1 MGKIENQLKK
11 ITEKCKIL
19 YKEQCISTPH
29 LLQAYVRYLSLSF
42 RKDEHNVGIVLHT
55 NSICFDIL
63 SITFSAII
71 NLISNETTADDFLD
85 SLEDGMMVLYKGEKK
100 SERYRYEGK
109 ELIKERE
116 YIKLSQ
122 NKKDG
127 KEYNY
132 VPQDYWTRI
141 APYNGKSTREDG
153 RGICSKNNGSIIS
166 FYTNVLEIDK
176 KDVPN
181 VFDTSSIIITSKE
194 NSNIVKDIVLQFGDN
209 KIPLISLT
217 TAAYY
222 TDSENPFYLGAN
234 PGKTEALLKFVS
246 KVSTARSLMRSRDG
260 NKHLGIMVL
269 GNQIIH
275 KCETELPGLINKKTL
290 KYLFISSERNTQ
302 FLYNTLQEN
311 EDISLYACTK
321 KFVQKYSCDSKKSPL
336 LTQLSIQIE
345 NIINKKIESLLIEN
359 SMLNWELYSSVKRAL
374 SIIWQNEYSSE
385 EKEYFIKYSFS
396 ILKIFTTAIFNIS
409 ELEDNNTETGHLTVR
424 ERIEELKKLENDLPV
439 ILKEKSS
446 YVITVLESLYNY
458 FYESNEKLH
467 KLESIVTENHNKRIA
482 VIVPKNYYIQ
492 LLRNHTILNRDNIR
506 IFTPSNFPN
515 QYFDIVVLTS
525 LISTQKF
532 NILTSYNAQ
541 LYIPLFYEQENKFFR
556 YEKKRYNE
564 SNNFLNSRLTIRSKS
579 FLVPENDDDEAN
591 IEEEVKAINE
601 IDEVLNTYIS
611 EVDLNIGIKHFST
624 GSYGKSTFNTE
635 VHKAV
640 TFTDGSRALFTEHYK
655 AYVFDSDEEKISEKT
670 ISDLAEG
677 DCLVFTTKNN
687 ETKDI
692 VDTILRQLIEDNGL
706 QPATI
711 EAYRKSRKWK
721 QNLHDYMSINNLS
734 VRKLYKL
741 PADKNLQVTEATIRM
756 WMDEDSHTIGPKDI
770 ESIKRIANLTNDIE
784 MFQNANAYHDACS
797 EIRKLRRNIMDK
809 IAQAIMDRLTN
820 KLSSSDFIAR
830 VVYDKIESISQILE
844 IESIIPYEKTVP
856 IYLTNRPL
864 DF

>member
-1 MGKIENQLKK
+1 
-11 ITEKCKIL
+11 
-19 YKEQCISTPH
+19 
-29 LLQAYVRYLSLSF
+29 
-42 RKDEHNVGIVLHT
+42 
-55 NSICFDIL
+55 
-63 SITFSAII
+63 
-71 NLISNETTADDFLD
+71 
-85 SLEDGMMVLYKGEKK
+85 
-100 SERYRYEGK
+100 
-109 ELIKERE
+109 
-116 YIKLSQ
+116 
-122 NKKDG
+122 
-127 KEYNY
+127 
-132 VPQDYWTRI
+132 
-141 APYNGKSTREDG
+141 
-153 RGICSKNNGSIIS
+153 
-166 FYTNVLEIDK
+166 
-176 KDVPN
+176 
-181 VFDTSSIIITSKE
+181 
-194 NSNIVKDIVLQFGDN
+194 
-209 KIPLISLT
+209 
-217 TAAYY
+217 
-222 TDSENPFYLGAN
+222 
-234 PGKTEALLKFVS
+234 
-246 KVSTARSLMRSRDG
+246 
-260 NKHLGIMVL
+260 
-269 GNQIIH
+269 
-275 KCETELPGLINKKTL
+275 
-290 KYLFISSERNTQ
+290 
-302 FLYNTLQEN
+302 
-311 EDISLYACTK
+311 
-321 KFVQKYSCDSKKSPL
+321 
-336 LTQLSIQIE
+336 
-345 NIINKKIESLLIEN
+345 
-359 SMLNWELYSSVKRAL
+359 MLNWELYSSVKRAL

-506 IFTPSNFPN
+506 IFTPNNFPN

>member
-1 MGKIENQLKK
+1 MRINLKRLQKNARFFTRNNVYQLH
-11 ITEKCKIL
+11 IF
-19 YKEQCISTPH
+19 YK
-29 LLQAYVRYLSLSF
+29 LMFAYLSLSF
-42 RKDEHNVGIVLHT
+42 KKDEHNVGIVLHT

-321 KFVQKYSCDSKKSPL
+321 RFVQKYSCDSKKSPL

-385 EKEYFIKYSFS
+385 EKECFIKYSFS

-409 ELEDNNTETGHLTVR
+409 ELEDNNTETGYLTVR

-506 IFTPSNFPN
+506 IFTPNNFPN

-734 VRKLYKL
+734 VRKLYEL